1 MRFSEASRVEISGE
15 NAWKAEVQ
23 PGWDIFE
30 ISNGGYLTAIA
41 ARAMSEAADGR
52 LPVTV
57 TTHFTR
63 PISAGPAQVVVEPVK
78 VGRNFSTMRAEL
90 SSSSGSLV
98 ALGSLAVAEA
108 LGDEAVYVDGGPPDL
123 PEPAECLLAVP
134 SGDGP
139 LPPPLVGLIEERI
152 QPEDAK
158 ALTGDRSGVAR
169 MRGWFRL
176 LDGEPMDVFTLLF
189 AADAFPPA
197 LFNTNLPL
205 GWTPTVEMT
214 TQVRSA
220 PSTGWLRCRFTTR
233 FVTGGMLEED
243 GEIWDE
249 EGRLLALSRQLALVP
264 R

>member
-15 NAWKAEVQ
+15 SSWKAQVQ

-30 ISNGGYLTAIA
+30 ISNGGYLMAIA

-57 TTHFTR
+57 TAHFTR
-63 PISAGPAQVVVEPVK
+63 PISAGPAEIIVEPVK

-90 SSSSGSLV
+90 GSGSGSLV
-98 ALGSLAVAEA
+98 ALGSLAVANA
-108 LGDEAVYVDGGPPDL
+108 MRDEAVYMDGGPPDL
-123 PEPAECLLAVP
+123 PEPEECVLAVP
-134 SGDGP
+134 SEDGP

-152 QPEDAK
+152 HPDDAK
-158 ALTGDRSGVAR
+158 ALTGDRSGIAR

-176 LDGEPMDVFTLLF
+176 LDGEPIDVFTLLF

-197 LFNTNLPL
+197 VFNTNLPL

-220 PSTGWLRCRFTTR
+220 PTIGWLRCRFTTR

>member
-15 NAWKAEVQ
+15 SSWKAQVQ

-30 ISNGGYLTAIA
+30 ISNGGYLMAIA

-57 TTHFTR
+57 TAHFTR
-63 PISAGPAQVVVEPVK
+63 PISAGPAEIIVEPVK

-90 SSSSGSLV
+90 GSGSGSLV
-98 ALGSLAVAEA
+98 ALGSLAVADTMR
-108 LGDEAVYVDGGPPDL
+108 DEAVYMDGGPPDL
-123 PEPAECLLAVP
+123 PEPEECVLAVP
-134 SGDGP
+134 SEDGP

-152 QPEDAK
+152 HPDDAK
-158 ALTGDRSGVAR
+158 ALTGDRSGIAR

-176 LDGEPMDVFTLLF
+176 LDGEPIDVFTLLF

-197 LFNTNLPL
+197 VFNTNLPL

-220 PSTGWLRCRFTTR
+220 PTIGWLRCRFTTR

>member
-1 MRFSEASRVEISGE
+1 MRFDEASRVERSGDDT
-15 NAWKAEVQ
+15 WKAEVQ
-23 PGWDIFE
+23 PGWDIFG
-30 ISNGGYLTAIA
+30 ISNGGYLMAIA
-41 ARAMSEAADGR
+41 SRAMSEAADGR
-52 LPVTV
+52 LPVTI

-63 PISAGPAQVVVEPVK
+63 PVSAGAAEVQVQPIK
-78 VGRNFSTMRAEL
+78 VGRNFTTMRAEL
-90 SSSSGSLV
+90 SAGSGSQSL
-98 ALGSLAVAEA
+98 LGSLAVPEA
-108 LGDEAVYVDGGPPDL
+108 MGGDTLYMDGEPPDL
-123 PEPAECLLAVP
+123 PDPDDCVLAVP
-134 SGDGP
+134 AEEGP

-152 QPEDAK
+152 HPDDAQ
-158 ALTGDRSGVAR
+158 ALTANQSGVAR

-176 LDGEPMDVFTLLF
+176 LDDEPMDVFTLLF
-189 AADAFPPA
+189 VADAFPPA
-197 LFNTNLPL
+197 VFNTQLPL

-220 PSTGWLRCRFTTR
+220 PATSWLRCRFTTR